1 MGKNSTGKLTNLESA
16 FVAAVVSGKSYS
28 DAYRIT
34 HDGADG
40 LKPTVVAKKAQQFRK
55 EHPRVDAEIER
66 LKSDNV
72 SSAIMSREEL
82 IADIQGLFV
91 AALASSVRIDKE
103 SGLPCLAS
111 DKAAN
116 VSLRASER
124 LSKLLGYD
132 AEEKVDSTITIKLSP
147 EVEEYAE

>member
-16 FVAAVVSGKSYS
+16 FVAAVVLGKSYS
-28 DAYRIT
+28 DAYRMT

-66 LKSDNV
+66 LKSDNL
-72 SSAIMSREEL
+72 SNAIISRDEL
-82 IADIQGLFV
+82 ISDIQKLFA
-91 AALASSVRIDKE
+91 AALESSVHIDTQ

-111 DKAAN
+111 DKAAG
-116 VSLRASER
+116 VALRASER